1 MTSSFTSIH
10 FPATATEVAEYDAF
24 LDEINAASAA
34 DQDEAE
40 YLDRLAAAREYK
52 DRWCQC

>member
-24 LDEINAASAA
+24 LDELNANRAA
-34 DQDEAE
+34 EEDEAQHLQWIE
-40 YLDRLAAAREYK
+40 AMSDWN